1 MKKNSD
7 LVRRSVST
15 ILAVLGVI
23 GIIYFSCI
31 GLFGGYP
38 HFYMWIMSFVAAA
51 VVAIVSIWP
60 GGKFCIE
67 HATRLEKVALI
78 TITFDIIFVT
88 FLLFGFG
95 GLQAV
100 VAVVL
105 SIIWHWLFIEYLKV
119 SDIRIT
125 DEDDVGI
132 VALFVAAVVWCY
144 CAILFYDEATAYQ
157 KEVNNFYEQPFHKIN
172 RVECSNNKVSGVRY
186 VYTEGGEK
194 LVFTSNIYTFYIE
207 GGKKLTFSDGLLDV
221 SAGDSIRYRFI
232 SHDIISSGLLH
243 TDFLYEIKRTR

>member
-1 MKKNSD
+1 MKNLKKSD
-7 LVRRSVST
+7 LVRRAVST

-60 GGKFCIE
+60 GGQFCIE
-67 HATRLEKVALI
+67 YATRLEKVALI
-78 TITFDIIFVT
+78 TITFNIVFVA

-95 GLQAV
+95 VLQAV
-100 VAVVL
+100 VAVIL
-105 SIIWHWLFIEYLKV
+105 SIIWHWLFIKYLKV
-119 SDIRIT
+119 DDIRII
-125 DEDDVGI
+125 DDDDWGPI
-132 VALFVAAVVWCY
+132 FIYIATLAITFFVT
-144 CAILFYDEATAYQ
+144 IIYDESAVYQ
-157 KEVNNFYEQPFHKIN
+157 KEIDALHEQPFHKIN
-172 RVECSNNKVSGVRY
+172 RVEYSDEFNTRW

-194 LVFTSNIYTFYIE
+194 LVLNSRIFTFYIE

-232 SHDIISSGLLH
+232 SHDVISSGLRG
-243 TDFLYEIKRTR
+243 DFLYEIKRTR